1 MTLPR
6 PFSVPGCPGT
16 VDDAIP
22 ATTSFCEAQPS
33 EFPPATSVPA
43 GSVGTKYY
51 LHFMLSN
58 SAAGGIE
65 LFNNHIPLDPPLNT
79 GVSITKTALLP
90 HVSRGQMVPY
100 VITVKNTLG
109 GILSNLSVVDRFPP
123 GFKYVEGSGRFDGN
137 RLEPVKTTSELRWE
151 NLQLTDG
158 DHTIK
163 LLLIVGAGV
172 KEGDYDNYAQVNSA
186 AGEAMTTVA
195 TARVR
200 IVPDPTFDCT
210 DIIGKV
216 FDDANANGYPDEGE
230 KGLGGVRIVSA
241 RGLIATTDK
250 DGRFHITCAAI
261 PNEDRGSNFIL
272 KLDDRTLPTGY
283 RVTTQNPLV
292 QRLTRGKAIKFNFG
306 ATLHRVV
313 RLDIADGVF
322 EPGSTEMREQ
332 WKPRIEMLLGEL
344 RKAPAILRISYLADV
359 EDQAVVKA
367 RTEAIKREIA
377 DRWKQG
383 SYELTIETEIFWR
396 RGGPPARS
404 SVENDGQ

>member
-1 MTLPR
+1 
-6 PFSVPGCPGT
+6 
-16 VDDAIP
+16 
-22 ATTSFCEAQPS
+22 
-33 EFPPATSVPA
+33 
-43 GSVGTKYY
+43 VGTKYY
-51 LHFMLSN
+51 LHFMLST

-65 LFNNHIPLDPPLNT
+65 LFNNHIPVDPPLNT
-79 GVSITKTALLP
+79 AVTITKTALLLN
-90 HVSRGQMVPY
+90 VSRGQMVPY

-109 GILSNLSVVDRFPP
+109 ATLSNLSVVDRFPP
-123 GFKYVEGSGRFDGN
+123 GFKYVEGSARFDGN

-151 NLQLTDG
+151 NLQLADG
-158 DHTIK
+158 NHIIK

-172 KEGDYDNYAQVNSA
+172 KEGNYDNNAQVLSSTT
-186 AGEAMTTVA
+186 GEAMTTVA

-216 FDDANANGYPDEGE
+216 FDDANANGYPDPDE
-230 KGLGGVRIVSA
+230 KGLSGVRIVSA

-250 DGRFHITCAAI
+250 YGRFHITCAAV
-261 PNEDRGSNFIL
+261 PDEDRGSNFIL
-272 KLDDRTLPTGY
+272 KVDDRTLPTGY
-283 RVTTQNPLV
+283 RVTTENPLV
-292 QRLTRGKAIKFNFG
+292 LRLTRGKAIKFNFG

-322 EPGSTEMREQ
+322 EPGSIEMRPQ

-359 EDQAVVKA
+359 EEQAVVKA
-367 RTEAIKREIA
+367 RTQAVKREIA
-377 DRWKQG
+377 DRWEQG

-396 RGGPPARS
+396 RGGPP
-404 SVENDGQ
+404 N